1 MEKKKKLPIY
11 YIPLLYF
18 KFQGQIHP
26 AIMQQI
32 STPS

>member
-1 MEKKKKLPIY
+1 MEKKKKLPFY
-11 YIPLLYF
+11 YIFLLYF

-26 AIMQQI
+26 AIVQEI

>member
-11 YIPLLYF
+11 SIFLLYF

-26 AIMQQI
+26 AMVQES